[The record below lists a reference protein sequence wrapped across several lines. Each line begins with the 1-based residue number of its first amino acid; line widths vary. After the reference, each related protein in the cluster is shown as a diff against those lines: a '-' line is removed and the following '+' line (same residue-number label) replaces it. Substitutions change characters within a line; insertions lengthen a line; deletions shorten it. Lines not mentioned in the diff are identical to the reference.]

1 MKLGRLIAAAVIL
14 AALGATLFWS
24 NRRKATQDAL
34 TAAGPPTTTII
45 SVKQED
51 ISKLEIKKKDED
63 IVLNK
68 VGADDWKI
76 TSPQSLIADHEAV
89 STITYD
95 LSPLKADAV
104 IDEKAS
110 DLKAYG
116 LAPPAVEVSVT
127 VKDGKSP
134 KLLIGDDT
142 PTGGAAYAMLEG
154 DPRLFTIGSTYKT
167 NLNKGLKDLRDKRML
182 PLDFDKVN
190 KVELSGPKLNL
201 TFVSD
206 SGKWTVQNP
215 KDMRAETATLA
226 DVVDKLRL
234 ATMELGASDADAK
247 KSASMFSSGNP
258 VATAKVTDPSGSQT
272 IQVRKN
278 KTDYYAKSSAMDGV
292 SKVSSELGADIDK
305 STEDFREKW
314 LLDLRDATPDKV
326 ELHDGPK
333 SYLLTRTGEDWS
345 WDGKK
350 MDAMSVETFLGTI
363 RGLTATKFVTSGF
376 SNPTINMT
384 VTSNDGKRIEK
395 VQIAK
400 AGNDYIGKRED
411 GSLFYQMEAKNVQ
424 DMEKSL
430 DGLKPAPPEPAPAK
444 K

>member
-24 NRRKATQDAL
+24 NRRKAAQDAL

-51 ISKLEIKKKDED
+51 ISKIEIKKKDED

-76 TSPQSLIADHEAV
+76 TSPQPLIADHEAV
-89 STITYD
+89 SSITYD

-110 DLKAYG
+110 DLKSYG
-116 LAPPAVEVSVT
+116 LAPPVVEVNVT

-182 PLDFDKVN
+182 PLDFDKVS

-215 KDMRAETATLA
+215 KEMRADTATLA

-247 KSASMFSSGNP
+247 KSASMFSAGTP

-272 IQVRKN
+272 IQLRKN

-326 ELHDGPK
+326 ELHDGAK
-333 SYLLTRTGEDWS
+333 SYSLSRTGEDWWS
-345 WDGKK
+345 DGKK
-350 MDAMSVETFLGTI
+350 MDPMSVETFLGTI
-363 RGLTATKFVTSGF
+363 RGLTAAKFVTSGF

-411 GSLFYQMEAKNVQ
+411 GSLLYQMDAKNVQ

-430 DGLKPAPPEPAPAK
+430 DGLKPAAPEPAPAK